1 MYTGMMYAS
10 LGEVNKKTVRRW
22 ASRISVPLFEKL
34 VKIQQADISAQSTF
48 MQEEKQ
54 RILDSTRL
62 LFEEI
67 KEEKDCLQVKD
78 LALDGKDLIS
88 LGMKPGKE
96 IGEMLTGLLE
106 LVLEDPAQNKRE
118 VLEQAVREK
127 RGEL

>member
-1 MYTGMMYAS
+1 
-10 LGEVNKKTVRRW
+10 
-22 ASRISVPLFEKL
+22 
-34 VKIQQADISAQSTF
+34 

-54 RILDSTRL
+54 QILDRTRL

-88 LGMKPGKE
+88 LGMKPGRE
-96 IGEMLTGLLE
+96 IGEMLAGLLE
-106 LVLEDPAQNKRE
+106 LVLEDPAKNKRE
-118 VLEQAVREK
+118 VLEQAVRKK